1 MKSLIKKIVHKLQT
15 ELLTR
20 LEDVEQATLANRFLL
35 GSIAARQLREQIR
48 SNGIKTLQEA
58 EFQVFSQFGDDG
70 IIQYL
75 VEKLK
80 PLPEIFIEFGVESYK
95 EANTRFL
102 LMHNNWRGLIIDG
115 DADLMAA
122 VRRSDL
128 CWRYDLTAVGAF
140 ITRENINDIFVK
152 NGFAGEI
159 GLLSIDIDGNDYWVW
174 QAIEAVNPVI
184 VIAEYN
190 SVFSAERAI
199 SIPYNPDFQRHM
211 AHYSGLYWGAS
222 LPAFCHLA
230 EQKGY
235 DFVGCNSA
243 GNNAYFIRKDRN
255 PLPPL
260 TAREGFV
267 ESRFRESRNAAGNL
281 TFLSGEAR
289 LAAIKGCEVV
299 EVSTGKT
306 YSI

>member
-20 LEDVEQATLANRFLL
+20 LDDVEEATLANRFLL
-35 GSIAARQLREQIR
+35 GTMAVHQMREQMRNNSIA
-48 SNGIKTLQEA
+48 TLQEA

-70 IIQYL
+70 IIQFL
-75 VEKLK
+75 IEKLK
-80 PLPEIFIEFGVESYK
+80 PLPETFIEFGVESYK

-115 DADLMAA
+115 DADLMEA

-128 CWRYDLTAVGAF
+128 CWRYDLTPVGTF

-152 NGFAGEI
+152 NGFTGEI

-174 QAIEAVNPVI
+174 QAIDVVNPVI
-184 VIAEYN
+184 IITEYN
-190 SVFSAERAI
+190 SVFGAEQAV
-199 SIPYNPDFQRHM
+199 SIPYKPDFQRHQ
-211 AHYSGLYWGAS
+211 AHFSGLYWGAS
-222 LPAFCHLA
+222 LAAFCHLA
-230 EQKGY
+230 AQKGY

-255 PLPPL
+255 ILPSL
-260 TAREGFV
+260 TVGQGFV
-267 ESRFRESRNAAGNL
+267 PSRFRESRDVVGNL
-281 TFLSGEAR
+281 TFLSGQAR
-289 LAAIKGCEVV
+289 LEAIKGCEVV
-299 EVSTGKT
+299 EVRTMRNVKL
-306 YSI
+306 

>member
-1 MKSLIKKIVHKLQT
+1 MKSLIKKIVHQLQA

-20 LEDVEQATLANRFLL
+20 LDNVEQATLANRFLL
-35 GSIAARQLREQIR
+35 GSIAARQLREQVR
-48 SNGIKTLQEA
+48 NNDIKTLQEA
-58 EFQVFSQFGDDG
+58 EFQVFSQFGDDD

-152 NGFAGEI
+152 NGFTGEI

-174 QAIEAVNPVI
+174 QAIHVVNPVI
-184 VIAEYN
+184 IVAEYN
-190 SVFSAERAI
+190 SVFGAEQAV
-199 SIPYNPDFQRHM
+199 SIPYKPDFQRHR

-260 TAREGFV
+260 SAREGFV
-267 ESRFRESRNAAGNL
+267 ESRFRESRNVAGNL

-289 LAAIKGCEVV
+289 LEAIKGCEVV
-299 EVSTGKT
+299 EVISNQILKL
-306 YSI
+306 

>member
-20 LEDVEQATLANRFLL
+20 LDNVEQATLANRFLL
-35 GSIAARQLREQIR
+35 GSMAARQLREQIK
-48 SNGIKTLQEA
+48 NNHIKTLQEV

-115 DADLMAA
+115 DANLMAA

-190 SVFSAERAI
+190 SVFGAERAI
-199 SIPYNPDFQRHM
+199 SIPYRPDFHRHQ

-267 ESRFRESRNAAGNL
+267 GSRFRESRDAAGNL
-281 TFLSGEAR
+281 TFLSGETR
-289 LAAIKGCEVV
+289 LAAIRGCEVV
-299 EVSTGKT
+299 EVKSNQ
-306 YSI
+306 IFDL

>member
-1 MKSLIKKIVHKLQT
+1 MKSLIKKILHKLQT
-15 ELLTR
+15 ELLTQ
-20 LEDVEQATLANRFLL
+20 LDNVEQATLANRFLL
-35 GSIAARQLREQIR
+35 GSMAAHQLRRQIK
-48 SNGIKTLQEA
+48 NNHIKTLQEA
-58 EFQVFSQFGDDG
+58 EFQAFSQFGDDG

-115 DADLMAA
+115 DANLMAA

-152 NGFAGEI
+152 NGFTGEI

-190 SVFSAERAI
+190 SVFGAERAI
-199 SIPYNPDFQRHM
+199 SIPYQPDFHRHR
-211 AHYSGLYWGAS
+211 AHFSGLYWGAS

-235 DFVGCNSA
+235 DFVGCNRA
-243 GNNAYFIRKDRN
+243 GNNAYFIRTDRN

-267 ESRFRESRNAAGNL
+267 ESRFRESRDAAGNL

-289 LAAIKGCEVV
+289 LEAIRGCEVV
-299 EVSTGKT
+299 EVSTMRKLKL
-306 YSI
+306 

>member
-15 ELLTR
+15 DLLSR
-20 LEDVEQATLANRFLL
+20 LDNVERATLANRFLL
-35 GSIAARQLREQIR
+35 GSMAARQLREQVRGNSIA
-48 SNGIKTLQEA
+48 TLQDA

-70 IIQYL
+70 IIQFL
-75 VEKLK
+75 IEKLK

-115 DADLMAA
+115 DSDLMAA

-140 ITRENINDIFVK
+140 ITRENINNIFVK
-152 NGFAGEI
+152 NGFTGEI

-190 SVFSAERAI
+190 SVFGAERAI
-199 SIPYNPDFQRHM
+199 SVPYQPDFQRHR
-211 AHYSGLYWGAS
+211 AHFTGLYWGAS
-222 LPAFCHLA
+222 LAAFCYLA

-255 PLPPL
+255 VLPPL
-260 TAREGFV
+260 TARQGFV
-267 ESRFRESRNAAGNL
+267 ESRFRESRDVAGNL
-281 TFLSGEAR
+281 TFLIGEAR
-289 LAAIKGCEVV
+289 LEAIKGCEVV
-299 EVSTGKT
+299 EVISGQIFKL
-306 YSI
+306 

>member
-1 MKSLIKKIVHKLQT
+1 MKSLIKKIVHKLQSQ
-15 ELLTR
+15 LLMR
-20 LEDVEQATLANRFLL
+20 LDNVEQATLANRFLL
-35 GSIAARQLREQIR
+35 GSMAARQLREQIK
-48 SNGIKTLQEA
+48 SNGIKNLQEA

-75 VEKLK
+75 VEKLQ

-128 CWRYDLTAVGAF
+128 CWRYDLTPVGAF

-152 NGFAGEI
+152 NGFTGEI

-190 SVFSAERAI
+190 SVFGTERAI
-199 SIPYNPDFQRHM
+199 SVPYQPDFQRYGS
-211 AHYSGLYWGAS
+211 HYSGLYWGAS
-222 LPAFCHLA
+222 LPALCHLA

-255 PLPPL
+255 VFPSL
-260 TAREGFV
+260 TAGQGFV
-267 ESRFRESRNAAGNL
+267 PSRFRESRDAAGNL

-289 LAAIKGCEVV
+289 LEAIRGCEVV
-299 EVSTGKT
+299 EVSTMRNFKL
-306 YSI
+306 